1 MVHDSS
7 VTHYYTKSGDKGD
20 TGVVGQRLRKTDARI
35 TAIGDVDETNAAL
48 GVALA
53 HCEDVAVRSLLLKAQ
68 NTLFTV
74 GAELAGT
81 AQVAVKPEHVDDLEK
96 GILFFADK
104 LAPQTTFLLPNGT
117 KSASFL
123 HLARAVCRR
132 AERSVVA
139 LQEQKLVNAEL
150 VRYLNRLSSLLY
162 VLARYEN
169 RNGNEQAPVY

>member
-1 MVHDSS
+1 M
-7 VTHYYTKSGDKGD
+7 TNYYTKGGDKGE
-20 TGVVGQRLRKTDARI
+20 TGVLGQRIRKTDARI
-35 TAIGDVDETNAAL
+35 AAIGDVDELNAAL

-53 HCEDVAVRSLLLKAQ
+53 HAEDVAVRSALLAAQ
-68 NTLFTV
+68 NLLFTV

-81 AQVAVKPEHVDDLEK
+81 PKYGIKTENITELENT
-96 GILFFADK
+96 IALFADQIK
-104 LAPQTTFLLPNGT
+104 PQTTFLLPNGT

-132 AERSVVA
+132 AERSVAV
-139 LQEQKLVNAEL
+139 LQEQRSVNQEML
-150 VRYLNRLSSLLY
+150 RYLNRLSSLLY